1 LHTIDETHPSK
12 LNQRS
17 ALPGKHTLFT
27 GVSLRALP
35 PAVPCNSWSHEEE
48 SAVARLGGTNT
59 LRSTRLFYPLAILLS
74 FAVMRV
80 PVFRGAIRVPA
91 ASYPG
96 VILAYALSVS
106 ILA

>member
-1 LHTIDETHPSK
+1 
-12 LNQRS
+12 
-17 ALPGKHTLFT
+17 
-27 GVSLRALP
+27 
-35 PAVPCNSWSHEEE
+35 
-48 SAVARLGGTNT
+48 
-59 LRSTRLFYPLAILLS
+59 
-74 FAVMRV
+74 VMRV